1 MVANVDASE
10 VTVTIDGR
18 QVVASGTVILG
29 SYAQDVALNIENLA
43 FIVKLPVVNALA
55 AYTRSGLGA
64 LSGNALTGLPNA
76 GLGGTNHLSPLAQA
90 LYPSAPSISF
100 SNINTTTLQ
109 ISLTGKLPP
118 GGAGWEVNNVG
129 VFRNKALHLAM
140 FIFSLESS
148 GRDSYPIS
156 QFSYTFTTTDYS
168 I

>member
-100 SNINTTTLQ
+100 SNINTTT
-109 ISLTGKLPP
+109 PP